1 MILKFLMVVKF
12 FILSFQLTGSI
23 QMIITLL
30 SNGFEHRVCQFQV
43 NNCLLHTILDR
54 RKACIR
60 HSIINI
66 RLNQCVPEIPLM
78 LFV

>member
-12 FILSFQLTGSI
+12 FILSFQMTGSI

-30 SNGFEHRVCQFQV
+30 SNSFEHSVCQFQV

-54 RKACIR
+54 
-60 HSIINI
+60 
-66 RLNQCVPEIPLM
+66 LNA
-78 LFV
+78 

>member
-54 RKACIR
+54 RKA
-60 HSIINI
+60 
-66 RLNQCVPEIPLM
+66 
-78 LFV
+78 